1 MKQVASLQYGVIFK
15 KAFGQ
20 VDVFKAF
27 VKAVLGID
35 LEIDKVETEKS
46 FRPAIGKVDSR
57 FDLFAEDNKNRI
69 IVDIQH
75 WQAESH
81 YDRFL
86 HYHCAAILEQMPRG
100 RKNYRPA
107 LKVFTIVVL
116 TSSDRHEKDVLTI
129 DFDPKDLQG
138 KGIGEIPHQVIYL
151 CPKFVNE
158 NTPEPYREWMN
169 AIKDTLDGSVEECDY
184 HNAMIQKIFASIEE
198 DGITPT
204 ERYQMFEEYDRREI
218 EEKLQAQA
226 KLAGMLEGKL
236 EEKQEIAKNL
246 LAMGLA
252 VEAIVKVTG
261 LSNSAIEDLANPL
274 SNDEEK

>member
-198 DGITPT
+198 DGLTPRD
-204 ERYQMFEEYDRREI
+204 RYDMIEEYENNKLIADK
-218 EEKLQAQA
+218 EKDAA
-226 KLAGMLEGKL
+226 LEKS
-236 EEKQEIAKNL
+236 KTIAKNL
-246 LAMGLA
+246 LAEGLPI
-252 VEAIVKVTG
+252 EMITRTTG
-261 LSNSAIEDLANPL
+261 LTSVEIEKLRGN
-274 SNDEEK
+274 

>member
-20 VDVFKAF
+20 VDIFKAF

-35 LEIDKVETEKS
+35 LEIDNVETEKS
-46 FRPAIGKVDSR
+46 FRPAIGNVDSR
-57 FDLFAEDNKNRI
+57 FDLFAEDTKNRI

-75 WQAESH
+75 WQADSH

-86 HYHCAAILEQMPRG
+86 HYHCAAMLEQMLKG
-100 RKNYRPA
+100 EKSYRPK

-116 TSSDRHEKDVLTI
+116 TSGDRHEKDVLTI

-138 KGIGEIPHQVIYL
+138 NGIDEIPHQVIYL

-158 NTPEPYREWMN
+158 KTPEPYREWMD
-169 AIKDTLDGSVEECDY
+169 AIKDTLDGCVEESDY
-184 HNAMIQKIFASIEE
+184 HNVMIKKIFDSIEE

-218 EEKLQAQA
+218 EEKLQTQA
-226 KLAGMLEGKL
+226 KVEGRREGKLEGKL
-236 EEKQEIAKNL
+236 EGKQEIAKKL
-246 LAMGLA
+246 LALGLDI
-252 VEAIVKVTG
+252 ETIVKAT
-261 LSNSAIEDLANPL
+261 DLTSVEIKNL
-274 SNDEEK
+274 RGG